1 MNFHLLGGR
10 RQKGIV
16 REFGKVMYT
25 LLYLK
30 WITIKNLRVAYG
42 VSVCAHSV
50 CVQLSL
56 SSWTVACQLL
66 CPWNFPA
73 RMLEWVALSFSRGFS
88 QHRDGTHNLLSVM
101 WLPVRESGYMYV
113 YG

>member
-1 MNFHLLGGR
+1 MNLQLLGGR

-30 WITIKNLRVAYG
+30 WITIKDLRVAYG

-50 CVQLSL
+50 CVQLFL

-66 CPWNFPA
+66 CPWNFPGKKTG
-73 RMLEWVALSFSRGFS
+73 VKKKK
-88 QHRDGTHNLLSVM
+88 
-101 WLPVRESGYMYV
+101 Y
-113 YG
+113 